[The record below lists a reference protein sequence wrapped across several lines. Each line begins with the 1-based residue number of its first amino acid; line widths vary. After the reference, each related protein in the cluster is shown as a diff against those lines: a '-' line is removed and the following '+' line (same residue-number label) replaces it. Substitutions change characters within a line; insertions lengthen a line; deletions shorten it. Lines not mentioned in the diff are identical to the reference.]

1 MTFAQQMMTLAALAL
16 LAAPAQAEKVL
27 NRANDLSFGGAE
39 SLDPLSPNRFYEV
52 NDMIYSRLVRQNDA
66 GEPSP
71 ELATS
76 WTSNA
81 GATEWTVTLQPGVT
95 FHDGSTFDAAD
106 VAYSLRRIEDPTLES
121 PVSSVLGI
129 IGRVEV
135 KDDLTVKIVLE
146 TPHAGLP
153 LLLLDYRVR
162 MIPEGSG
169 PTIGQTPIGTGPFRV
184 ESYDPE
190 GTTTLVAFDGYWEGR
205 PLIDRVQFTAIPD
218 SEARNQAMLS
228 RQIDLNSVTRD
239 QLALFKDNP
248 AFQLQSFPAGGWF
261 GIVFR
266 TDTAPYDSAKV
277 RRALRIAVNRQ
288 DMMTLMV
295 GADGGTVGC
304 DTPVRA
310 DDPYRADLDCPQDVD
325 AARALLAEAGFPDG
339 IDVELTTSD
348 LEPGMVRFAEVFQAQ
363 VAPAGIRVAIKLAPS
378 DGYWDDVWMVAPASV
393 TSWGERPADQILNE
407 AWRSGASWNESAYA
421 NPAFDALL
429 DQARST
435 LDPVAARVLYIQ
447 AQALLLAEGGTF
459 IPYQE
464 DGRRVLSARVRGIKP
479 LGEDYIRWHLVDLV
493 E

>member
-1 MTFAQQMMTLAALAL
+1 MTFAQHL
-16 LAAPAQAEKVL
+16 LAVAVLGLTAGPVVAEKVFL
-27 NRANDLSFGGAE
+27 RANDLSFGGAE

-52 NDMIYSRLVRQNDA
+52 NDMVYSRLVRQDA
-66 GEPSP
+66 TGAPAP

-76 WTSNA
+76 WTANA
-81 GATEWTVTLQPGVT
+81 DATEWTLTLQPGVT

-106 VAYSLRRIEDPTLES
+106 VVYSLGRIEDPALES

-129 IGRVEV
+129 IDRVEV
-135 KDDLTVKIVLE
+135 VDDLTVKIVLE
-146 TPHAGLP
+146 APHAGLP

-162 MIPEGSG
+162 MIPDGAG
-169 PTIGQTPIGTGPFRV
+169 PTIEDSPIGTGPFMV
-184 ESYDPE
+184 DSYDPE
-190 GTTTLVAFDGYWEGR
+190 GTTTLLAFDGYWEGR

-228 RQIDLNSVTRD
+228 GQLDLNSVTRD
-239 QLALFKDNP
+239 QLPLFDGNP

-266 TDTAPYDSAKV
+266 TDTPPFDDARV
-277 RRALRIAVNRQ
+277 RKALRIAVDRQ
-288 DMMTLMV
+288 EMMTLMV

-310 DDPYRADLDCPQDVD
+310 DDPFRADLDCPQDID
-325 AARALLAEAGFPDG
+325 GARALLAEAGYPDG
-339 IDVELTTSD
+339 IDIEVTTSD

-363 VAPAGIRVAIKLAPS
+363 VADAGIRVNLAMAPA

-407 AWRSGASWNESAYA
+407 AFRSDASWNESYFA

-435 LDPVAARVLYIQ
+435 IDTAAARDLYVQ
-447 AQALLLAEGGTF
+447 AQSVLFEEGGTF
-459 IPYQE
+459 IPYLE
-464 DGRRVLSARVRGIKP
+464 DGRRVLSARVRGIEA
-479 LGEDYIRWHLVDLV
+479 LGEDYIRWHLVDLA